1 MIAIADVSFYVKEN
15 DKIDLEARKRGN
27 SFYFPNKVLPMIP
40 EFLSNNLCSL
50 SPNNKRA
57 CLVIKAKINH
67 NGSLISSRLSR
78 AIIKSKAKLNYTEVE
93 EYLTQKSKNNLDDEV
108 ISLLENL
115 NFAFN
120 ALKKNSLKRGKI
132 ELDHDSF
139 IIKKEKTSENFTFL
153 KEKNLSSNK
162 LIEEL
167 MVLANKIVAD
177 FIREK
182 KILTLYRNHEEPS
195 EEKKE
200 KLNIFLKKSKII
212 TKSKDFNNQ
221 KEFNEILNHI
231 KTIKTENIVENILR
245 SQSKAYYHFKNKG
258 HFGLALQN
266 YTHFTSPIR
275 RYSDLL
281 VHRSII
287 KKLFSDVEMNKE
299 KISESLCEH
308 LLDQEKKAEL
318 IERSIFDRACCLYL
332 KKTKKKYF
340 SGFIDGMTDF
350 GMFIRAIELPFS
362 GLVRFNVL
370 SDDYYVYDEIKSC
383 IVGKKTG
390 NLFQLGQ
397 KISFKIKN
405 IDIIKGRISLNNIK
419 KIVN

>member
-1 MIAIADVSFYVKEN
+1 MIN
-15 DKIDLEARKRGN
+15 EA
-27 SFYFPNKVLPMIP
+27 L
-40 EFLSNNLCSL
+40 
-50 SPNNKRA
+50 
-57 CLVIKAKINH
+57 
-67 NGSLISSRLSR
+67 
-78 AIIKSKAKLNYTEVE
+78 
-93 EYLTQKSKNNLDDEV
+93 
-108 ISLLENL
+108 
-115 NFAFN
+115 
-120 ALKKNSLKRGKI
+120 
-132 ELDHDSF
+132 
-139 IIKKEKTSENFTFL
+139 
-153 KEKNLSSNK
+153 
-162 LIEEL
+162 
-167 MVLANKIVAD
+167 
-177 FIREK
+177 
-182 KILTLYRNHEEPS
+182 
-195 EEKKE
+195 
-200 KLNIFLKKSKII
+200 
-212 TKSKDFNNQ
+212 
-221 KEFNEILNHI
+221 
-231 KTIKTENIVENILR
+231 
-245 SQSKAYYHFKNKG
+245 YYHFKNKG